1 VSEALAGTILLA
13 LLFLF
18 FSLGLEI
25 AFSLGLIGL
34 LGLLWLKGWTVGLGV
49 VGSVAWSNAS
59 SFSFVAVPLF
69 VFMSAILLHS
79 GIGQSLYAAV
89 ARWVGFLPGGLA
101 VASVFA
107 CAIFA
112 AVSGSSVATA
122 ATIGMIAIPEMES
135 RGYHKPLIYGS
146 LAAGGTLGILI
157 PPSIPMIIFGV
168 MTETSVGQ
176 LYIIFGVMTE
186 TSVGQLY
193 MAGILPGILLALLFA
208 AYIVGYAMVYPGRAP
223 RGEEGSVPL
232 REKLRSLVEV
242 APIALLIVVV
252 LGSMYFGIVTPT
264 EAAAL
269 GVSMSLLL
277 AVTIGRLS
285 WPGLVRAFHET
296 VRTTSMIMLIIIFAS
311 IFSHVIA
318 LLGTPK
324 ALLGLVTGLDLAPW
338 MVFAMIF
345 GILIAIAYALEELSV
360 MIIMLPILFPLVT
373 GLGFDPVWFGIV
385 MIVWLEMGFITPPVG
400 INLFVI
406 QGVARGSS
414 MRDIAVGSTPFVLL
428 MILLVVI
435 LFLFP
440 DLALWLPRQMMPGS
454 R

>member
-1 VSEALAGTILLA
+1 VSEALAGTLLLA

-25 AFSLGLIGL
+25 AFSLGLVGL

-69 VFMSAILLHS
+69 IFMSAILLHA

-101 VASVFA
+101 VASIFA

-122 ATIGMIAIPEMES
+122 ATIGMIAIPEMER

-157 PPSIPMIIFGV
+157 PPSVPM
-168 MTETSVGQ
+168 
-176 LYIIFGVMTE
+176 IIFGVMTE

-193 MAGILPGILLALLFA
+193 MAGILPGILLGLLFSGYIIGYALL
-208 AYIVGYAMVYPGRAP
+208 YPARAP
-223 RGEEGSVPL
+223 RGAEGRAPL

-242 APIALLIVVV
+242 APIVLLIVVV
-252 LGSMYFGIVTPT
+252 LGSMYFGIVTPS

-269 GVSMSLLL
+269 GVAVSLLL
-277 AVTIGRLS
+277 AVTIGRLT

-318 LLGTPK
+318 LLGTPR
-324 ALLGLVTGLDLAPW
+324 ALLGLVTGLQLAPW

-345 GILIAIAYALEELSV
+345 GVLILIAYALEELSV

-414 MRDIAVGSTPFVLL
+414 MRDIAVGSTPFVLIL
-428 MILLVVI
+428 ILLVVI
-435 LFLFP
+435 LFLVP
-440 DLALWLPRQMMPGS
+440 DLALWLPRQMMAGP

>member
-1 VSEALAGTILLA
+1 MSEALAGTVLLA

-25 AFSLGLIGL
+25 AFSLGLVGL

-157 PPSIPMIIFGV
+157 PPSIPMIIYGV
-168 MTETSVGQ
+168 MTETSVGR
-176 LYIIFGVMTE
+176 
-186 TSVGQLY
+186 LY
-193 MAGILPGILLALLFA
+193 MAGILPGIALALLFA
-208 AYIVGYAMVYPGRAP
+208 VYIVGYAMVYPDRVPRGDEGRA
-223 RGEEGSVPL
+223 PL
-232 REKLRSLVEV
+232 REKLRSLIEV
-242 APIALLIVVV
+242 APIALLIAVV
-252 LGSMYFGIVTPT
+252 LGSMYLGIVTPT

-269 GVSMSLLL
+269 GVSMSLVL
-277 AVTIGRLS
+277 AVTVGKLR
-285 WPGLVRAFHET
+285 WAGLGRAFHET
-296 VRTTSMIMLIIIFAS
+296 VRTTAMIMLIIIFAS

-318 LLGTPK
+318 LLGTPT

-345 GILIAIAYALEELSV
+345 ALLIGVAYALEELSV

-435 LFLFP
+435 LFFVP
-440 DLALWLPRQMMPGS
+440 DLALWLPRQMMPGPG
-454 R
+454 

>member
-25 AFSLGLIGL
+25 AFSLGLVGL

-69 VFMSAILLHS
+69 VFMSAILLHA

-122 ATIGMIAIPEMES
+122 ATIGMIAIPEMER
-135 RGYHKPLIYGS
+135 RGYHKPLVYGS

-157 PPSIPMIIFGV
+157 PPSVPM
-168 MTETSVGQ
+168 
-176 LYIIFGVMTE
+176 IIFGVMTE

-193 MAGILPGILLALLFA
+193 MAGILPGILLGLLFA
-208 AYIVGYAMVYPGRAP
+208 AYIIGYAMLYPDRAP
-223 RGEEGSVPL
+223 RGEEGRAPL

-269 GVSMSLLL
+269 GVSVSLVL
-277 AVTIGRLS
+277 AVTVGRLT
-285 WPGLVRAFHET
+285 WAGLGRAFHET

-318 LLGTPK
+318 LLGTPR
-324 ALLGLVTGLDLAPW
+324 ALLGLVTGLKLAPW
-338 MVFAMIF
+338 MVFALIF
-345 GILIAIAYALEELSV
+345 GVLILIAYALEELSV

-385 MIVWLEMGFITPPVG
+385 MVVWLEMGFITPPVG

-414 MRDIAVGSTPFVLL
+414 MRDIAVGSTPFVLIL
-428 MILLVVI
+428 ILLVVI
-435 LFLFP
+435 LFLVP
-440 DLALWLPRQMMPGS
+440 DLALWLPRQMMPGT

>member
-1 VSEALAGTILLA
+1 MSEALAGTILLA

-157 PPSIPMIIFGV
+157 PPSVPM
-168 MTETSVGQ
+168 
-176 LYIIFGVMTE
+176 IIFGVMTE

-208 AYIVGYAMVYPGRAP
+208 GYIVGYAMVYPGRAP

-242 APIALLIVVV
+242 APIVLLIVVV

-435 LFLFP
+435 LFLVP

>member
-1 VSEALAGTILLA
+1 VSEALIGTTLLV

-18 FSLGLEI
+18 FALGLEI
-25 AFSLGLIGL
+25 AFSLGLVGL
-34 LGLLWLKGWTVGLGV
+34 IGLLWLKGWTVGLGV

-59 SFSFVAVPLF
+59 SYSFVAVPLF

-89 ARWVGFLPGGLA
+89 AQWVGFLPGGLA
-101 VASVFA
+101 VASVGA

-176 LYIIFGVMTE
+176 LY
-186 TSVGQLY
+186 
-193 MAGILPGILLALLFA
+193 MAGILPGILLGLLFA
-208 AYIVGYAMVYPGRAP
+208 AYIVGYAMVFPGRAP
-223 RGEEGSVPL
+223 RGDETRAPV
-232 REKLRSLVEV
+232 RQKLRSLVEV
-242 APIALLIVVV
+242 TPIVLLIVVV
-252 LGSMYFGIVTPT
+252 LGSMYLGIVTPT

-269 GVSMSLLL
+269 GVSVSLVL
-277 AVTIGRLS
+277 AVTVGRLT
-285 WPGLVRAFHET
+285 WAGLTRAFHET
-296 VRTTSMIMLIIIFAS
+296 VRTTSFIMLIIIFAS

-318 LLGTPK
+318 LLGAPK

-338 MVFAMIF
+338 MVFALIF
-345 GILIAIAYALEELSV
+345 ALLVAIAYALEELSV

-400 INLFVI
+400 INLFII
-406 QGVARGSS
+406 QGIARGSR
-414 MRDIAVGSTPFVLL
+414 MRDIAVGSTPFVVI

-435 LFLFP
+435 LFLVP
-440 DLALWLPRQMMPGS
+440 DLALWLPRRMMGTG
-454 R
+454 